1 MNETQSRT
9 QEYRMKHSQ
18 GHKYIL
24 SFDDNEQLM
33 LALHETCEVKQ
44 RARPYLHVQL
54 VNVTQPDKRS
64 QNKMLKKFQ

>member
-1 MNETQSRT
+1 
-9 QEYRMKHSQ
+9 MKHSQ

-44 RARPYLHVQL
+44 RARPYLHGHL
-54 VNVTQPDKRS
+54 VSETQP
-64 QNKMLKKFQ
+64 NKMVVLQYIIFGGN